1 MQLGHSGVFV
11 SRLTGKCKAKYKTHS
26 TLVIVKLYKIWRMC
40 DETAF
45 RGMISL
51 LSLAATVMIVTG
63 VMMAEELINWAG

>member
-1 MQLGHSGVFV
+1 M
-11 SRLTGKCKAKYKTHS
+11 KP
-26 TLVIVKLYKIWRMC
+26 
-40 DETAF
+40 AF